1 MKIHD
6 WKNGEINRLLMEKW
20 GLAEK
25 KGELPPGLK
34 AYQKNKKGA
43 EDEPEVEG
51 EAPAAEEL
59 EERRR
64 RDDDDQ
70 SWSYR
75 DSSAGGA
82 TPQADRERGSSRYDK
97 DWHKKKKKDREEVAR
112 KIRSQKSEGLEEDCP
127 PAELPA
133 QGMDAAAPESEA
145 LTADDI
151 TDLQNLL
158 DKLSNTLAS
167 DSGMELAGAE
177 APSEEEDP
185 VVMKE
190 EDDDAG
196 DDLRET
202 IRRALQKLRE
212 QSKI

>member
-6 WKNGEINRLLMEKW
+6 WKNKELSRLLLEKW

-34 AYQKNKKGA
+34 AYQDKKKGA
-43 EDEPEVEG
+43 ADEPEDEPEG
-51 EAPAAEEL
+51 EESEEL
-59 EERRR
+59 EE
-64 RDDDDQ
+64 
-70 SWSYR
+70 YR
-75 DSSAGGA
+75 YKDE
-82 TPQADRERGSSRYDK
+82 PMADKYQQDEKR
-97 DWHKKKKKDREEVAR
+97 KKDEERRKRREKEE
-112 KIRSQKSEGLEEDCP
+112 KRSAKKEGLEEDCP

-158 DKLSNTLAS
+158 DKLSNTLATEP
-167 DSGMELAGAE
+167 GMDAPGGE
-177 APSEEEDP
+177 APNGEEEAP
-185 VVMKE
+185 MVMRQE
-190 EDDDAG
+190 G

-202 IRRALQKLRE
+202 IRRALLKLRE
-212 QSKI
+212 QRKI